1 MEHYRAVIKVT
12 FVGAGSIEFTR
23 NVVTDLC
30 AYPEFRGE
38 LHLAL
43 YDISAERLAHAER
56 LARRIAAQT
65 GADAVVSATRDRRE
79 ALDGARYVINEV
91 QVGGYDATRADFD
104 IPARYGVRQTIGDT
118 LGIGGIF
125 RGLRTIPV
133 TTALA
138 RDMHDVCP
146 DATLLSYSNPM
157 AMLPWSVYEGT
168 PFTRVFGLCHSVRD
182 TQAFLT
188 GLVGAD
194 PARVRFLTAGFN
206 HQAFVLRFEQD
217 GESLYPRLAEV
228 IDGSPEL
235 QRRVRVEIY
244 RRFGYF
250 PTESSEHS
258 AEYVPW
264 FMRHDGQ
271 IERFR
276 IFVGDYLARSEEN
289 LRELESLQQALASD
303 APLDLEPSHEL
314 ASLFIHS
321 LETGTEREL
330 HVNIRNGG
338 LITSLPDECC
348 VEVPCTGRGGR
359 PEAGAGRRAA
369 AAAGRAEPDL
379 PQRGRADRPGRA
391 GGVAGP
397 RVPGRAARPEHRGHA
412 DHHADRGHVRRAVR
426 GAQGSAPRG
435 VHALSGARRLAPGP
449 DTQEGPCA
457 SRLIQRLIQRPG
469 RSAGLTAL
477 VAGLVLVPLTAVA
490 PASARPRR
498 RPPPRAP
505 RSPRLSI
512 TARCGSAVRPG
523 TAPWSRPPGW
533 PGPRPGCRAG

>member
-30 AYPEFRGE
+30 GYPEFRGG

-56 LARRIAAQT
+56 LATRISAQT
-65 GADAVVSATRDRRE
+65 GARATVTATGDRRE
-79 ALDGARYVINEV
+79 ALAGARYVINEV

-133 TTALA
+133 VVELA
-138 RDMHDVCP
+138 RDMREICP
-146 DATLLSYSNPM
+146 DAHLLSYSNPM
-157 AMLPWSVYEGT
+157 AMLPWAVYAGAG
-168 PFTRVFGLCHSVRD
+168 FDRVYGLCHSVRD
-182 TQAFLT
+182 TQSFLT
-188 GLVGAD
+188 ALVGAD
-194 PARVRFLTAGFN
+194 PERVRFLTAGFN

-217 GESLYPRLAEV
+217 GESLYPRLAKV
-228 IDGSPEL
+228 IESSPEL

-264 FMRHDGQ
+264 FMHHDDQ

-276 IFVGDYLARSEEN
+276 IFVGDYLERSEEN
-289 LRELESLQQALASD
+289 LRELESLQQVLASD
-303 APLDLEPSHEL
+303 DPLDLEATHEL

-338 LITSLPDECC
+338 LITSLPDACC
-348 VEVPCTGRGGR
+348 VEVPC
-359 PEAGAGRRAA
+359 AVGAGGPKPVPVGALPPQLAALNRTFLNVVELTVRAA
-369 AAAGRAEPDL
+369 LEESRDHVYQAALLDPNTAATLTTAQTVAMCDELFAAHRDL
-379 PQRGRADRPGRA
+379 LPSAF
-391 GGVAGP
+391 GG
-397 RVPGRAARPEHRGHA
+397 
-412 DHHADRGHVRRAVR
+412 
-426 GAQGSAPRG
+426 
-435 VHALSGARRLAPGP
+435 
-449 DTQEGPCA
+449 
-457 SRLIQRLIQRPG
+457 
-469 RSAGLTAL
+469 
-477 VAGLVLVPLTAVA
+477 
-490 PASARPRR
+490 
-498 RPPPRAP
+498 
-505 RSPRLSI
+505 
-512 TARCGSAVRPG
+512 
-523 TAPWSRPPGW
+523 
-533 PGPRPGCRAG
+533 

>member
-1 MEHYRAVIKVT
+1 MEHYRAVITVT

-30 AYPEFRGE
+30 SYPEFRGG

-43 YDISAERLAHAER
+43 YDINAERLAHAER
-56 LARRIAAQT
+56 LAQRISAQT
-65 GADAVVSATRDRRE
+65 GAAATVSATRDRRE
-79 ALDGARYVINEV
+79 ALQGARYVINEV

-146 DATLLSYSNPM
+146 DAYLLSYSNPM

-194 PARVRFLTAGFN
+194 PGRVRFLTAGFN

-217 GESLYPRLAEV
+217 GQSLYPRLAEV

-264 FMRHDGQ
+264 FMRHDDQ

-303 APLDLEPSHEL
+303 APLDLEP
-314 ASLFIHS
+314 
-321 LETGTEREL
+321 TERARVAVHPLAGNRHRTRAAREHPQRRADHEPARRVL
-330 HVNIRNGG
+330 RRGA
-338 LITSLPDECC
+338 LR
-348 VEVPCTGRGGR
+348 GRGGR
-359 PEAGAGRRAA
+359 AQAGAGRRAA

-379 PQRGRADRPGRA
+379 PERGRADRPGRA
-391 GGVAGP
+391 GGVARP
-397 RVPGRAARPEHRGHA
+397 RVPGRAARSEHRGHA
-412 DHHADRGHVRRAVR
+412 DHGADRGHVRRPVR
-426 GAQGSAPRG
+426 GAPGPAARC
-435 VHALSGARRLAPGP
+435 VRRLTGPRAVPGL

-457 SRLIQRLIQRPG
+457 
-469 RSAGLTAL
+469 
-477 VAGLVLVPLTAVA
+477 
-490 PASARPRR
+490 
-498 RPPPRAP
+498 
-505 RSPRLSI
+505 
-512 TARCGSAVRPG
+512 CD
-523 TAPWSRPPGW
+523 
-533 PGPRPGCRAG
+533 